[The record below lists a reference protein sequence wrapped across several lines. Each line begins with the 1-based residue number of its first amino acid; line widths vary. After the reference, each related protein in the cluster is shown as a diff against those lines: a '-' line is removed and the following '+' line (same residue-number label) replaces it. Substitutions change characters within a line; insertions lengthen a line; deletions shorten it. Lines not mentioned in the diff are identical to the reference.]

1 MFNNFK
7 VNKTVVND
15 IKINYRVGGSGPP
28 ILLLLLSSNA
38 HNVEKSSWSCKKI
51 YSSLFRLKRKR
62 DMTTASDKKS
72 HRSIQN
78 IKWPQ
83 ICINCAKVGI

>member
-28 ILLLLLSSNA
+28 ILLL
-38 HNVEKSSWSCKKI
+38 HGYPQTHIMW
-51 YSSLFRLKRKR
+51 RKV
-62 DMTTASDKKS
+62 
-72 HRSIQN
+72 
-78 IKWPQ
+78 
-83 ICINCAKVGI
+83 VGILQKNLQ